1 MDSCVTRARLAP
13 QIALV
18 GALALAVLAWRAL
31 HRDVLVVYCAH
42 DAVYSERILKN
53 FERSTGTRIAVRFDT
68 EATKSLGLV
77 ELIKREQAAPRCDV
91 FWNNETLG
99 TLDLQKDGLLEP
111 YQGSGFARIPA
122 AFKDPQGHWTGFA
135 ARLRVYIANTARLG
149 ATPDAAAVEA
159 CFAAPDLSSV
169 AVAKPLYGTTLTH
182 YSVLWQQW
190 GSERLKAWHSDAR
203 RRGLRELQG
212 NAATKDAVA
221 GGACVAGWTDTDDFF
236 VAKDE
241 GQPVAML
248 PIRVENGATICIP
261 NSVAIIRGTRH
272 GDAARKLVDFLLSA
286 ETELALARSK
296 SRQIPLGPVPE
307 SELPAEV
314 RELQRWATD
323 AFALDAKTLAARNE
337 CLAWLKSGAA
347 Q

>member
-1 MDSCVTRARLAP
+1 MDSRVTRARLAP
-13 QIALV
+13 QLALV
-18 GALALAVLAWRAL
+18 AALALAVLVWRAL
-31 HRDVLVVYCAH
+31 HRDALVIYCAH
-42 DAVYSERILKN
+42 DAVYSERILKD
-53 FERSTGTRIAVRFDT
+53 FERRTGTRIAIRFDT

-77 ELIKREQAAPRCDV
+77 ELIKREKAAPRCDV

-99 TLDLQKDGLLEP
+99 TLDLQNDGLLEP

-149 ATPDAAAVEA
+149 ATPDAAAVETL
-159 CFAAPDLSSV
+159 FAAPDLSGV

-182 YSVLWQQW
+182 YSVLWQTW
-190 GSERLKAWHSDAR
+190 GGERLKAWHADVR
-203 RRGLRELQG
+203 RRGIRELQG

-221 GGACVAGWTDTDDFF
+221 GGACVVGWTDTDDFF
-236 VAKDE
+236 DAKDA
-241 GQPVAML
+241 GRPVAML
-248 PIRVENGATICIP
+248 PIRIESGATICIP
-261 NSVAIIRGTRH
+261 NSVAIIRGTQR

-296 SRQIPLGPVPE
+296 SRQIPLGPVQDAD
-307 SELPAEV
+307 LPTEV

-323 AFALDAKTLAARNE
+323 GFAFDGKTLAARNQ
-337 CLAWLKSGAA
+337 CLAWLKSGVAP
-347 Q
+347 

>member
-1 MDSCVTRARLAP
+1 MDSGVTVPKIAP
-13 QIALV
+13 KIALA
-18 GALALAVLAWRAL
+18 GLLALAVLAWRVTQ
-31 HRDVLVVYCAH
+31 RDALVVYCAH
-42 DAVYSERILKN
+42 DAVYSARILKD
-53 FERSTGTRIAVRFDT
+53 FERRTGTRIAIRFDT

-77 ELIKREQAAPRCDV
+77 ELIKREKAAPRCDV

-99 TLDLQKDGLLEP
+99 TLDLQQEGLLEP

-122 AFKDPQGHWTGFA
+122 AFKDAQGYWTGFA
-135 ARLRVYIANTARLG
+135 ARLRVSIANTQRLG

-159 CFAAPDLSSV
+159 LFAAPDLSAV
-169 AVAKPLYGTTLTH
+169 AIAKPLYGTTLTH
-182 YSVLWQQW
+182 FSVLWQHW
-190 GSERLKAWHSDAR
+190 GGDRVKAWHADMR

-221 GGACVAGWTDTDDFF
+221 NGACVVGWTDTDDYFA
-236 VAKDE
+236 AKDE
-241 GQPVAML
+241 GRPVAML
-248 PIRVENGATICIP
+248 PIRIEGDTTICIP
-261 NSVAIIRGTRH
+261 NSVAIIRGTKR
-272 GDAARKLVDFLLSA
+272 GDAARKLVDFLLSS

-314 RELQRWATD
+314 RELKHWAAD
-323 AFALDAKTLAARNE
+323 GVALDAKTLAARNE
-337 CLAWLKSGAA
+337 CLAWLKGGAA